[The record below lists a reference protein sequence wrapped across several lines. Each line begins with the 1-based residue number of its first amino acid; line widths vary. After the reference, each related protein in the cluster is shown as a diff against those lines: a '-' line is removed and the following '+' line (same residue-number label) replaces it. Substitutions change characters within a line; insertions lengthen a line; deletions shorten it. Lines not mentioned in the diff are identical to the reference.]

1 MNNLSIVNIIDDENV
16 FLINQLAEIL
26 GKGPNNIGIKL
37 QNDKG
42 EIYWGCH
49 SWWTI
54 EQYIMFKDF
63 NLLTNLGVDISL
75 YKKPMMAL
83 YESIV
88 NTQNMTGE
96 EMINIPLINWEK
108 ALSDKELTIVTD
120 V

>member
-37 QNDKG
+37 QMITVKYIG
-42 EIYWGCH
+42 GCH

-63 NLLTNLGVDISL
+63 NLLTNLGIDISL
-75 YKKPMMAL
+75 YK
-83 YESIV
+83 
-88 NTQNMTGE
+88 TQ
-96 EMINIPLINWEK
+96 
-108 ALSDKELTIVTD
+108 
-120 V
+120 